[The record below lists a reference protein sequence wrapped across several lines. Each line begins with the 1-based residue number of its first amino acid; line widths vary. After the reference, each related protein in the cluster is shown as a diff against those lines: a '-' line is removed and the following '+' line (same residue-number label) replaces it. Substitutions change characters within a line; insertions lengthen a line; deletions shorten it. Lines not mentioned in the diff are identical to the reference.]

1 MSEIIVIGHRNPD
14 TDSACAAW
22 SYARYKNAVDPQ
34 HRYRA
39 AVCGQLGRQAKFVF
53 TNAGVEP
60 PPYLKDVIPR
70 VGDIA
75 EDAGIRLDQNDP
87 LKMAFHDLD
96 TPRLSVVPVFD
107 DAKNFAGIVGVHEML
122 GYFVEG
128 TVKSRPFYTFRADN
142 IEKVIPGYFLKRGRD
157 DEFRAPIMAGAM
169 ALDQSAKRLDA
180 LAPAKPIMIV
190 GNRPELIDMA
200 ISREVPAIIL
210 TGYEA
215 GETPSVDFGGF
226 AGSVYV
232 STCDTSETIRMLR
245 LSLPVKQIM
254 DTKPLCLPHD
264 ELFDAAKKTLLNT
277 EHHGLPVL
285 KDGRFVGVVTRES
298 FIEKP
303 RRKLILIDHNELSQA
318 VAGAEDAEIC
328 EIIDHHRMGAEKT
341 STPIYIYCKPIGS
354 SCSIVYSH
362 FRMAGVAP
370 DRETALLMLSGL
382 LSDTMLLRSPTTT
395 PEDRLY
401 APELARLA
409 GVDLQ
414 EYGTLM
420 LSLTASLKQTD
431 PMQMVTGDFKEYAEC
446 GFRVG
451 VSQVEVG
458 TLADMDEVKANILAA
473 LERVCKE
480 RNLTWALLLVTDVT
494 REHSVLLCSPWPAA
508 AKEFAYKRLE
518 ENIFD
523 LPGILSRKKQLLPE
537 ILRILD
543 VVGKG

>member
-518 ENIFD
+518 DNIFD